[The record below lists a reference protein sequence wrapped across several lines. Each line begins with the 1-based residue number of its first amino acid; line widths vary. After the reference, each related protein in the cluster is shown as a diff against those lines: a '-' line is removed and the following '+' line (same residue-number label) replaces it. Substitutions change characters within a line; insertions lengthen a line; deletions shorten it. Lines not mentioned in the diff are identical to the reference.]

1 MRPRVLV
8 VYKKS
13 TYQRYAG
20 SEQGR
25 LQELIENRDVSV
37 AGLLHEHEVHQET
50 LRRAKKALR
59 ELGARAILR
68 YRPEP
73 MPEEPWDLIVTLG
86 GDGTLLW
93 ASHLAGAET
102 PMLAINSAPDTS
114 VGYFCAGDGHDVDEV
129 LAAAL
134 AGRLKTDRLCRMRV
148 DLDHQVVSTRV
159 LNDALYCHQSPAATS
174 RYVLE
179 YGGKQ
184 ERQMSSGVWVGPAAG
199 STAAIRSAGGKVL
212 PIGSQKIQFAVREP
226 YRGVATKYHLVKGL
240 VGPGDDLKITSRMT
254 KGRIFLD
261 GTQKVHSVAIGQQ
274 IRLTLSEEPL
284 TLLGLKRHLNGG
296 SGVTALKSKLTARR
310 SER

>member
-20 SEQGR
+20 RAQER
-25 LQELIENRDVSV
+25 LQELIEHSDVSV
-37 AGLLHEHEVHQET
+37 EGLLREHEIHQET
-50 LRRAKKALR
+50 LQRAKEALR
-59 ELGARAILR
+59 DLGARAVLR

-73 MPEEPWDLIVTLG
+73 MPEEGAWDLIVTLG

-93 ASHLAGAET
+93 ASHLADSST

-134 AGRLKTDRLCRMRV
+134 EGRLKSSRLARMRV
-148 DLDHQVVSTRV
+148 DVGEKVISTRV
-159 LNDALYCHQSPAATS
+159 LNDALYCHESPAATS
-174 RYVLE
+174 RYILE
-179 YGGKQ
+179 YAGDQ
-184 ERQMSSGVWVGPAAG
+184 ERQMSSGVWAGPAAG

-212 PIGSQKIQFAVREP
+212 ATGSQKIQFVIREP
-226 YRGVATKYHLVKGL
+226 YRGVDNKYRLVKGM
-240 VGPGDDLKITSRMT
+240 VPPGEDLKITSRMT

-261 GTQKVHSVAIGQQ
+261 GTQKVHVVGIGD
-274 IRLTLSEEPL
+274 RVRMTLSDEPL
-284 TLLGLKRHLNGG
+284 TLLGLKRHSDG
-296 SGVTALKSKLTARR
+296 SSTGSALK
-310 SER
+310 